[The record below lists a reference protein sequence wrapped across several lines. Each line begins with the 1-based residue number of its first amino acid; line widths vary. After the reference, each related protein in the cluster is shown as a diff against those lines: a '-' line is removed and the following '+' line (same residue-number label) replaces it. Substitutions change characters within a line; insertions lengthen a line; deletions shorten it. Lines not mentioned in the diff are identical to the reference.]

1 MILDVESLADSRLTT
16 GVELLSD
23 GGGFRMNRVEF
34 TLANN
39 VLSCAAVSE
48 WQPENLTDDRARDEI
63 NRAQYTHTRLAE
75 QSTDYQ
81 TAIADAEIRY
91 SVIYNYGMGSVELC
105 HLDNGHLVRPVV

>member
-1 MILDVESLADSRLTT
+1 MMLDVESLSDSRLAT
-16 GVELLSD
+16 GIELLYD

-34 TLANN
+34 TLSNDI
-39 VLSCAAVSE
+39 LSCAAVSE
-48 WQPENLTDDRARDEI
+48 WQPENLTDDRALAEI

-75 QSTDYQ
+75 QSADYL

-105 HLDNGHLVRPVV
+105 HLDNGNLIRPVV